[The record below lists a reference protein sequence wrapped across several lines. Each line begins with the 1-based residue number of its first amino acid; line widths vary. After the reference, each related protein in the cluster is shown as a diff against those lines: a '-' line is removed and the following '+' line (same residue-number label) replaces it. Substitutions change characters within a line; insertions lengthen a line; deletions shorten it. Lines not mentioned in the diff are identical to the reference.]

1 MAVLKKR
8 NLIVIAVIIL
18 VVAIVLSSFIY
29 LNSQKPYDGSIES
42 ITLGTSLLESSGP
55 GFVAEAKNFFIENGL
70 NVTFKY
76 YDVGLNAVKGMQ
88 NGEVDMAWCAEY
100 ILVGQVLGKQNI
112 QTIASVA
119 KTDLTSIIARRDRG
133 IETVSDLYGKK
144 IGVVRGTVMEY
155 FLGRFLELNGL
166 RISDV
171 TLVNI
176 TLGQSANLVINGS
189 LDAVVSFPPYTETAR
204 QQLGDNAVGWSIQSR
219 QEIYGLIT
227 CRADWIPQH
236 QEVVKRFL
244 NAISQTEDYM
254 IQHPDEA
261 KDIVQKRMNY
271 TSDYMAAVWS
281 RNDFSLSLDQT
292 LIVAMENE
300 ARWMIKNN
308 LTFATEVPD
317 FLNYI
322 YAEGLNSIKPASVDI
337 G

>member
-1 MAVLKKR
+1 
-8 NLIVIAVIIL
+8 
-18 VVAIVLSSFIY
+18 
-29 LNSQKPYDGSIES
+29 
-42 ITLGTSLLESSGP
+42 
-55 GFVAEAKNFFIENGL
+55 
-70 NVTFKY
+70 
-76 YDVGLNAVKGMQ
+76 MQ

-100 ILVGQVLGKQNI
+100 ILVGQVLNKQNI

-133 IETVSDLYGKK
+133 IENVSDLYGKK
-144 IGVVRGTVMEY
+144 IGVVKGTVMEY

-176 TLGQSANLVINGS
+176 TLGQSADLVINGT

-219 QEIYGLIT
+219 QMIYGLIT

-261 KDIVQKRMNY
+261 KAIVQKKMNY
-271 TSDYMAAVWS
+271 TSDYMAAVWP
-281 RNDFSLSLDQT
+281 RNDFSLSLDQS

-308 LTFATEVPD
+308 LTSQTGVPD

-322 YAEGLNSIKPASVDI
+322 YLEGLNSIKPASVDI

>member
-1 MAVLKKR
+1 MAE
-8 NLIVIAVIIL
+8 
-18 VVAIVLSSFIY
+18 
-29 LNSQKPYDGSIES
+29 D
-42 ITLGTSLLESSGP
+42 
-55 GFVAEAKNFFIENGL
+55 KNFFIDNGL

-76 YDVGLNAVKGMQ
+76 YDVGLNTVKGMQ

-176 TLGQSANLVINGS
+176 TLGQSADLVINGS

-244 NAISQTEDYM
+244 NAISQAEDYM

-261 KDIVQKRMNY
+261 KDIVQKKMNY
-271 TSDYMAAVWS
+271 TRDYMAAVWS
-281 RNDFSLSLDQT
+281 RNDFSLSLDQS
-292 LIVAMENE
+292 LVVAMENE
-300 ARWMIKNN
+300 ARWMIKNR
-308 LTFATEVPD
+308 LTFETEVPD

-322 YAEGLNSIKPASVDI
+322 YVEGLNSIKPGSVDI